1 MGLLPTDRMDS
12 LFSPRCVWV
21 TGPIIVGAG
30 PSGLAVA
37 ACLREQGVPFVVLER
52 ADCIA
57 SLWQRRTYDRLK
69 LHLPKQFCG
78 QLPHMPFP
86 DDYPEYPT
94 RRHFVDY
101 LERYAAEFKIEPELG
116 TTVLSARY
124 DETSSGLWRVVTN
137 GGDMEYIF
145 RGPAAGDTAAGGSRR
160 LRRAHGPVVGQPWR
174 LHHHQPVRDATV
186 HRAGRRHAGAA
197 RLQGHRIVHQ
207 PVPRVSFRASGD

>member
-57 SLWQRRTYDRLK
+57 SLWQRRTYNRLK
-69 LHLPKQFCG
+69 LHLPKQFC
-78 QLPHMPFP
+78 QLPRMPFP
-86 DDYPEYPT
+86 EDYPEYPT
-94 RRHFVDY
+94 RRQFVDY
-101 LERYAAEFKIEPELG
+101 LERYAAEFKIKPELG
-116 TTVLSARY
+116 TAVLSARY
-124 DETSSGLWRVVTN
+124 DETSSGIWRVVTN
-137 GGDMEYIF
+137 GGDMKYIF
-145 RGPAAGDTAAGGSRR
+145 HGATGDTAGGSRR
-160 LRRAHGPVVGQPWR
+160 LRRAHGPVGQPGR
-174 LHHHQPVRDATV
+174 LHQPVRDATV
-186 HRAGRRHAGAA
+186 HRAGRRRAGAA
-197 RLQGHRIVHQ
+197 RLQGHRLVHQ